1 MSLNDNRSRWSLNGN
16 EWQFEMDITKQNNNL
31 YRNLIA
37 YRKAVVIYDLTCHF
51 CERFIAI
58 GDRTKDQMIQAARSG
73 KQNIVEGKAISLTS
87 AETHLKLLGVAR
99 SSFQELLEDY
109 IDYLRTRNLRIW
121 ETDSKEVE
129 TMRNLG
135 LTYQDPKFFV
145 ELAET
150 RNDEVIA
157 NMAIVLLYQEDVLL
171 RKHIEKQISRFVNE
185 GGFRES
191 LTKARIEEKRKSNIF
206 AIQCHSAISD
216 CACH

>member
-1 MSLNDNRSRWSLNGN
+1 
-16 EWQFEMDITKQNNNL
+16 MDITKQNNNL

-37 YRKAVVIYDLTCHF
+37 YRKAVVIYDLTYHF

-58 GDRTKDQMIQAARSG
+58 GDRTKDQMVQAARSG
-73 KQNIVEGKAISLTS
+73 KQNIVEGKATSLTS

-109 IDYLRTRNLRIW
+109 LDYLRTRKLRIW
-121 ETDSKEVE
+121 ESSSKEVE
-129 TMRNLG
+129 AMRELG
-135 LTYQDPKFFV
+135 LSHTDSKFFL

-171 RKHIEKQISRFVNE
+171 RKHIEKQIKRFVDD

-191 LTKARIEEKRKSNIF
+191 LAKARKDKKKS
-206 AIQCHSAISD
+206 
-216 CACH
+216 

>member
-1 MSLNDNRSRWSLNGN
+1 
-16 EWQFEMDITKQNNNL
+16 MDITNQNNNL

-37 YRKAVVIYDLTCHF
+37 YRKAVVIYDLTYHF

-73 KQNIVEGKAISLTS
+73 KQNIVEGKAASLTS

-109 IDYLRTRNLRIW
+109 IDYLRTRKLRLW
-121 ETDSKEVE
+121 ESNSKEVE
-129 TMRNLG
+129 AMRNLG
-135 LTYQDPKFFV
+135 LTHKDSKFFLD
-145 ELAET
+145 LAET

-157 NMAIVLLYQEDVLL
+157 NMTIVLLYQEDVLL
-171 RKHIEKQISRFVNE
+171 RKHIEKQIKHFVDE

-191 LTKARIEEKRKSNIF
+191 LTKARIEEKRKK
-206 AIQCHSAISD
+206 
-216 CACH
+216 